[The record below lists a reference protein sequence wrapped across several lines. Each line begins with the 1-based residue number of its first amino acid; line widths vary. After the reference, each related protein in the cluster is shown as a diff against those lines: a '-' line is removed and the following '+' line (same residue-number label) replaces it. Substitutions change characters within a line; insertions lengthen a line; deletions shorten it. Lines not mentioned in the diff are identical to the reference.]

1 MQVKLQSLSNRRS
14 GSSLK
19 KAKAVKNFYL
29 DFLVAIRQTSRTP
42 ALPGSRDKLI
52 SIRVKESMALERS
65 PEFIEL
71 RKALALKLASLKK
84 RQTKFQTTKMNPLVR
99 FLLSPRYRLLDK
111 KLQTYEGAVRDIIR
125 ITQKLQIAIRNAQA
139 DSHRQNQN

>member
-1 MQVKLQSLSNRRS
+1 M
-14 GSSLK
+14 
-19 KAKAVKNFYL
+19 
-29 DFLVAIRQTSRTP
+29 
-42 ALPGSRDKLI
+42 I